1 MNDKLRKLYGV
12 GLHMNEGYFVFWEQ
26 NGIGYG
32 PRVEHSTGVPN
43 AVNAADAIAKA
54 KFGLGDKHIKLYRC
68 NKFKAKK
75 MYRSK

>member
-1 MNDKLRKLYGV
+1 MKDILYSGNKM
-12 GLHMNEGYFVFWEQ
+12 GLATAREWSIQ
-26 NGIGYG
+26 L
-32 PRVEHSTGVPN
+32 GVPN
-43 AVNAADAIAKA
+43 AVNADDAIAKA